1 MTGAGPGPDEPSR
14 VTRSLDRVPA
24 PALTIGGVAST
35 QLGAALATGLFP
47 AVGIAGVV
55 ALRLTLAAAVL
66 GVGWRRRLRRT
77 LPGWG
82 RRTWALA
89 ALTGMFLVAHHLSYY
104 EAISR
109 LPLGS
114 ATTIEFAGPLTVAL
128 VTARRWSHVG
138 WALLAA
144 GGVVGAAGPG
154 GHMNWPGILCA
165 VSAGACWAC
174 YITVSASLTRRVGD
188 SSPLAPAMACGALI
202 GLPLGAVTAGTALL
216 RPESLL
222 RGLAVGLLS
231 GVLAYTLQMDA
242 LRRMPRRLFGILVST
257 EPAVSALVG
266 LVILGQ
272 RLTMPEAGG
281 ILAVVA
287 ASAGSV
293 LTA

>member
-1 MTGAGPGPDEPSR
+1 
-14 VTRSLDRVPA
+14 
-24 PALTIGGVAST
+24 
-35 QLGAALATGLFP
+35 
-47 AVGIAGVV
+47 
-55 ALRLTLAAAVL
+55 
-66 GVGWRRRLRRT
+66 
-77 LPGWG
+77 
-82 RRTWALA
+82 
-89 ALTGMFLVAHHLSYY
+89 
-104 EAISR
+104 
-109 LPLGS
+109 
-114 ATTIEFAGPLTVAL
+114 
-128 VTARRWSHVG
+128 
-138 WALLAA
+138 
-144 GGVVGAAGPG
+144 
-154 GHMNWPGILCA
+154 
-165 VSAGACWAC
+165 
-174 YITVSASLTRRVGD
+174 
-188 SSPLAPAMACGALI
+188 I

-257 EPAVSALVG
+257 EPAVSALAG